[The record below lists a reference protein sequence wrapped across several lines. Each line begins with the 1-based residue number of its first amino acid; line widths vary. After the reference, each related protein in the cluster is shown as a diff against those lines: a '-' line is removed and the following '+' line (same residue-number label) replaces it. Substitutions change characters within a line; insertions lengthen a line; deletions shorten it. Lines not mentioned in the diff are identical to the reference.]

1 MRTHAA
7 IEHHQKTDLGLFL
20 TVLLLGLPALF
31 AFLGA
36 AGLAQGA
43 PYFKSGLW
51 FFYLVSRNFGFLGFL
66 GVIVAAVMTV
76 RALFQRT
83 VSDVVFGLMAA
94 SIVTAIVLLWCAA
107 RTLPD
112 LW

>member
-7 IEHHQKTDLGLFL
+7 LEHHQRPDLGMFL
-20 TVLLLGLPALF
+20 IILMLGLPALF

-51 FFYLVSRNFGFLGFL
+51 FFYLVSRNFGFLG
-66 GVIVAAVMTV
+66 VIVAAVMTV

-83 VSDVVFGLMAA
+83 VSDAVAGLMAA
-94 SIVTAIVLLWCAA
+94 WIITAIVLLWCAA

>member
-7 IEHHQKTDLGLFL
+7 IEHHQKADLGLFL
-20 TVLLLGLPALF
+20 TILLLGLPALF

-36 AGLAQGA
+36 AGLAQNA

-51 FFYLVSRNFGFLGFL
+51 FFYLVSRNFGFLG
-66 GVIVAAVMTV
+66 VIVAAGITI
-76 RALFQRT
+76 RAMFQRT
-83 VSDVVFGLMAA
+83 VSDAVAGLMAA
-94 SIVTAIVLLWCAA
+94 SVITAIFLLWCAA

>member
-7 IEHHQKTDLGLFL
+7 IEHPQKADLGWFL
-20 TVLLLGLPALF
+20 TTLLLGLPALF

-36 AGLAQGA
+36 AGLAGGA

-51 FFYLVSRNFGFLGFL
+51 FFFLVSRNLGFIC
-66 GVIVAAVMTV
+66 VIVAAVMTV

-83 VSDVVFGLMAA
+83 VSDVVAGLMAA
-94 SIVTAIVLLWCAA
+94 SIVTAIFLLWWAA

>member
-7 IEHHQKTDLGLFL
+7 IEHHHNADLGLFL
-20 TVLLLGLPALF
+20 TILLLGLPAVF

-43 PYFKSGLW
+43 PYFESGLW
-51 FFYLVSRNFGFLGFL
+51 FFYLVSRDFGFL
-66 GVIVAAVMTV
+66 GVIVAAGITV
-76 RALFQRT
+76 RAMLERT
-83 VSDVVFGLMAA
+83 VSDAVAGLMVV
-94 SIVTAIVLLWCAA
+94 SVITAIFLLWCAA

>member
-7 IEHHQKTDLGLFL
+7 IEHYQNTDLGLFL
-20 TVLLLGLPALF
+20 ITLLLGLPALF

-51 FFYLVSRNFGFLGFL
+51 FFYLVSRNFGFLG
-66 GVIVAAVMTV
+66 VIVAAGITV
-76 RALFQRT
+76 RAMFQRT
-83 VSDVVFGLMAA
+83 VSDAVAGLMVVWV
-94 SIVTAIVLLWCAA
+94 ITAIFLLWCAA

>member
-7 IEHHQKTDLGLFL
+7 IEHHEKADLGLFV
-20 TVLLLGLPALF
+20 TILLLGLPALF

-51 FFYLVSRNFGFLGFL
+51 FFYLVSRNFGFLG
-66 GVIVAAVMTV
+66 VIVAAGITV
-76 RALFQRT
+76 RAMFQRT
-83 VSDVVFGLMAA
+83 VTDAVAGLMTA
-94 SIVTAIVLLWCAA
+94 SVITAIVLLWCAA

>member
-7 IEHHQKTDLGLFL
+7 IEHHPKADLGWFL
-20 TVLLLGLPALF
+20 TTLLLGLPALF

-36 AGLAQGA
+36 AGLAGGA

-51 FFYLVSRNFGFLGFL
+51 FFYLVSRNLGFI

-83 VSDVVFGLMAA
+83 VSDAVAGLMVA
-94 SIVTAIVLLWCAA
+94 SIVTAIFLLWCAA
-107 RTLPD
+107 RTLPG

>member
-7 IEHHQKTDLGLFL
+7 IEHHEKTDLGLFL

-36 AGLAQGA
+36 AGLAHGA

-51 FFYLVSRNFGFLGFL
+51 FFYLVSRNLGFI
-66 GVIVAAVMTV
+66 GVIVAAVMTG
-76 RALFQRT
+76 RAMFQRT
-83 VSDVVFGLMAA
+83 VSDVVFGLTAA
-94 SIVTAIVLLWCAA
+94 SIVTAIVLLWCTV